1 MYQSLQGNIGLG
13 KAIEYFTSHGI
24 PVAIPLNDTQ
34 PYDLIADFDNS
45 LQRISVKTSRNQTSA
60 NSYSVQLRNT
70 GGNRTGTVRQVSFD
84 NSKCDYVFIYT
95 ADEKLY
101 LIPSKDITVSNAI
114 SVGNKYQ
121 EYLVQIRSFEDF
133 IKDEVKSPHIRC
145 GTQAVIRAQT

>member
-101 LIPSKDITVSNAI
+101 LIPSKDIAVSNAI

-121 EYLVQIRSFEDF
+121 EYLVQIRSFKDF
-133 IKDEVKSPHIRC
+133 IEDEVK
-145 GTQAVIRAQT
+145 